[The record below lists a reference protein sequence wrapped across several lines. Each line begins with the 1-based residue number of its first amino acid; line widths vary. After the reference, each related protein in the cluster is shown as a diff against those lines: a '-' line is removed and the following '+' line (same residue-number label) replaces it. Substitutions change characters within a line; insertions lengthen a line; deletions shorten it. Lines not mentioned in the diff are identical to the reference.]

1 MYFQYKDE
9 KYSPRFAVGGYMHI
23 ELTGMHSGTMH
34 AECTAHPIRVG
45 GAAPYSI
52 RMILHEYL
60 VYVYMDPCIQTR

>member
-1 MYFQYKDE
+1 
-9 KYSPRFAVGGYMHI
+9 MHI